1 KRAKTPASITLLGQN
16 GLIISGEASSRL
28 RQLRCVPLQESP
40 HEEKAHVVRKA
51 IIVIMLGLVGLV
63 QAQAPRRPPREVWNE
78 VYTKRQERAFPHNQF
93 LAERIKDRRPGTALD
108 IGMGE
113 GRNALFLATQGWEV
127 TGFDISEV
135 GVQLARAAA
144 QKKGLKVETVVDDV
158 DRFDYGRQRW
168 DLGGGM
174 YMNAMI
180 TRNAAK
186 IIDSL
191 KPGGIIV
198 VEGFHRDLNRKGLQG
213 GDIGYRSNKLLR
225 AFDRLRVLYY
235 EDTVGPADW
244 ERSGQEA
251 PVVRFIAVRELAAS
265 DSR

>member
-1 KRAKTPASITLLGQN
+1 VCN
-16 GLIISGEASSRL
+16 W
-28 RQLRCVPLQESP
+28 
-40 HEEKAHVVRKA
+40 EEWSNKKGSNTMRKA
-51 IIVIMLGLVGLV
+51 IIVVIALCLAGLV
-63 QAQAPRRPPREVWNE
+63 QAQEQRQPREAWNE
-78 VYTKRQERAFPHNQF
+78 LFTKRQGREFPHNKF
-93 LAERIKDRRPGTALD
+93 LAETIRGRKPGRALD

-127 TGFDISEV
+127 TGFDISDV
-135 GVQLARAAA
+135 GVALARAAA
-144 QKKGLKVETVVDDV
+144 QKRGLKLETLVADV

-168 DLGGGM
+168 DLVVGM
-174 YMNAMI
+174 YMHAMI

-198 VEGFHRDLNRKGLQG
+198 VEGFHRDLNRQGLEG
-213 GDIGYRSNKLLR
+213 GYIGYRSNELLR

-235 EDTVGPADW
+235 EDAVGPADW

-251 PVVRFIAVRELAAS
+251 PVVRFIAVREQVGS

>member
-1 KRAKTPASITLLGQN
+1 MHKTI
-16 GLIISGEASSRL
+16 
-28 RQLRCVPLQESP
+28 
-40 HEEKAHVVRKA
+40 
-51 IIVIMLGLVGLV
+51 IIVIALCLTGLV
-63 QAQAPRRPPREVWNE
+63 QAQEQRQPREAWNE
-78 VYTKRQERAFPHNQF
+78 VFTQRPGREFPHNKF
-93 LAERIKDRRPGTALD
+93 LAEMIRGRKPGRALD

-127 TGFDISEV
+127 TGFDISDV
-135 GVQLARAAA
+135 GVQLAREAA
-144 QKKGLKVETVVDDV
+144 QKKGLKLETLVDDV

-168 DLGGGM
+168 DLVVGM
-174 YMNAMI
+174 YMHAMI

-198 VEGFHRDLNRKGLQG
+198 VEGFHRDLNRQGLEG
-213 GDIGYRSNKLLR
+213 GYIGYRSNELLR

-244 ERSGQEA
+244 ERSGREA
-251 PVVRFIAVRELAAS
+251 PVVRFIAVREQAAS